1 MIDISEVNQGA
12 YISPR
17 NSELKR
23 YLLKF
28 VFKSITLTEGKLTYE
43 LNFPFELF
51 EATNIKRIEKTA
63 SELVKGLENKGIEAK
78 CNKKEE
84 IAQNAS
90 SEPQILLKNQGV
102 RLKNPTPV
110 SFGRRA
116 GLRDKKQSGG
126 LFFARRRENG

>member
-1 MIDISEVNQGA
+1 M
-12 YISPR
+12 
-17 NSELKR
+17 
-23 YLLKF
+23 LKF

-63 SELVKGLENKGIEAK
+63 LEHVKGLDKNGTATKN
-78 CNKKEE
+78 NKKEHM
-84 IAQNAS
+84 AKS
-90 SEPQILLKNQGV
+90 TPLEPQISIKNQVV